1 MFQVW
6 PPSASFIDIGCP
18 GETGCLAM
26 EGRSFGSLGY
36 VGFEVYVGNFQEAVE
51 YIRLELRIEV
61 RLEIDLLVLSPLC
74 FTKYLYKVSF
84 MIIFYL
90 YPNSMRYTLFSHFP
104 AEATESHKIK

>member
-36 VGFEVYVGNFQEAVE
+36 VGFKVYVGNFQEAVE
-51 YIRLELRIEV
+51 YIRLELRTEV

-74 FTKYLYKVSF
+74 FTKYLHHHDYILSLPQFYEVY
-84 MIIFYL
+84 IIFPL
-90 YPNSMRYTLFSHFP
+90 PS
-104 AEATESHKIK
+104 